1 MDNGI
6 AVKYNPTVKN
16 NQFCSTITHPNAVLN
31 ETLHKERTHDF
42 TQANTEIVLPDQSA
56 TQTQIFLSRFQSQ
69 RERTSLNF
77 QSPSI
82 NDLKRSQS
90 NLVYGD
96 PCSYRTNY
104 SVSDL
109 QQTPWN

>member
-1 MDNGI
+1 M
-6 AVKYNPTVKN
+6 
-16 NQFCSTITHPNAVLN
+16 
-31 ETLHKERTHDF
+31 
-42 TQANTEIVLPDQSA
+42 
-56 TQTQIFLSRFQSQ
+56 
-69 RERTSLNF
+69 
-77 QSPSI
+77 
-82 NDLKRSQS
+82 NDLKQSQS